1 MARVEERNTC
11 RTMVGKPEGRGHVD
25 DLCGEGRI
33 LLEMYPKQK

>member
-11 RTMVGKPEGRGHVD
+11 KTLVGKTEDRDHVD

-33 LLEMYPKQK
+33 LLEVHPKEK